1 MAWVAL
7 LRSTST
13 SSRAESAF
21 TTEAPTP
28 CRPPDAAYEPPP
40 NFPCGV
46 QLGHDDLDAGEPG
59 LRLDVH
65 GDAAAVVAD
74 LDGGVVVEDDLD
86 GVAVASESLVDG
98 VVDDLPETVHESAAV
113 RRPDVHPGALTDGF
127 EPFED
132 EKVPRGVVGA
142 VPVCAACSVS
152 SAVDGTESAVT
163 QFAPR

>member
-1 MAWVAL
+1 M
-7 LRSTST
+7 
-13 SSRAESAF
+13 
-21 TTEAPTP
+21 
-28 CRPPDAAYEPPP
+28 
-40 NFPCGV
+40 

-142 VPVCAACSVS
+142 VPVCAACSGQQRSGRHGIGGHAVRS
-152 SAVDGTESAVT
+152 SLNYFWGPVGGGLGLGG
-163 QFAPR
+163 R